1 MKSSRLQSLGMGG
14 TAVRPLTLVLTTVL
28 GALLLAPSPAGA
40 VPIPIFG
47 SGLLGSFTGSF
58 DYTAIDDTSGTVS
71 VSLTNTT
78 PPADGGFLTAFVF
91 NLPFPGVVT
100 AAPLTSSDTDFATIG
115 GPPPPPA
122 DDFADS
128 VNGAPFGQFDI
139 GASTGGSFEGGGM
152 PSLGFGPG
160 GVATFDFALTGT
172 GLGSL
177 TPLDFLSTLSVPP
190 GAGQGLESFL
200 VRFRGFAEDGSDRVA
215 ADFEA
220 PTPIPEPGSALLLS
234 LGLVSLS
241 ARQLRSRRR

>member
-1 MKSSRLQSLGMGG
+1 MKSSRLQSLGMRGR
-14 TAVRPLTLVLTTVL
+14 AVRPLTLVLTAVL

-47 SGLLGSFTGSF
+47 SGLLGSFTGTF

-78 PPADGGFLTAFVF
+78 PLGNGGFLTAFVF

-115 GPPPPPA
+115 GPPPPPG

-139 GASTGGSFEGGGM
+139 GASTGGGFEGGGM

-160 GVATFDFALTGT
+160 AVATFDFALTGT

-200 VRFRGFAEDGSDRVA
+200 VRFRGFEEDGSDKVVG
-215 ADFEA
+215 ELGN
-220 PTPIPEPGSALLLS
+220 PIPEPGTALLLS
-234 LGLVSLS
+234 LGLASLS
-241 ARQLRSRRR
+241 ARLLRARRQ